1 MYMLSTNQT
10 PTYMQINNHHMRNL
24 FILLLAMQP
33 FTGFAQLGIGIKGGL
48 NFANVSGA
56 GDINSSSRSGF
67 NAGIFLAPH
76 SKGIIGSRTEILFSR
91 QGYSFNSGETTGNVY
106 LNYIV
111 LPQFMT
117 INITRFVTLQVG
129 VQLAYLLNARA
140 DSSASSSPGGMGT
153 GAAMPYGNIMSFYN
167 KYDYGFGAGVEIHP
181 VAGLLIGAR
190 YNVGLNKIYS
200 SLGSGQAPA
209 FSSAQA
215 KNNVVQLF
223 AGWIFGGKSK

>member
-1 MYMLSTNQT
+1 ML
-10 PTYMQINNHHMRNL
+10 IIL
-24 FILLLAMQP
+24 FTLLLP
-33 FTGFAQLGIGIKGGL
+33 TFLRAQLGIGIKGGL
-48 NFANVSGA
+48 NFANVSDA

-117 INITRFVTLQVG
+117 INITRFVTLQLG
-129 VQLAYLLNARA
+129 VQLAYLLNAKA
-140 DSSASSSPGGMGT
+140 DSSAPSSPGGMGT
-153 GAAMPYGNIMSFYN
+153 GAMPYGNIMSFYN
-167 KYDYGFGAGVEIHP
+167 KYDYGLGAGVEIHP
-181 VAGLLIGAR
+181 VSGLLIGAR
-190 YNVGLNKIYS
+190 YNIGLNKIYS

-215 KNNVVQLF
+215 KNNVVQIF